1 MPTTFTLQR
10 PANINYKIFSI
21 LAFFLS
27 AIWNIFP
34 PVVILIA
41 LRQIVSYL
49 MHCHIQREPIMH
61 LRHYYR
67 HLALAALAF
76 ISLSSSGIFARQV
89 ARPATADAASQV
101 ALLKESMTDP
111 DKFRNFYT
119 AYSSLATLLE
129 SPQSAKAAETI
140 LAARNEL
147 VADTKVLDA
156 ISTKDARQ
164 TALRVLELA
173 RSYSNLKRF
182 GKGRLVFG
190 TIKIADNKLE
200 PDLVL
205 AQMVIQPDGWFC
217 TEIADA
223 AKPLS
228 FRAAG
233 YRMLDSKI
241 PPDAGAANLGTLVMQ
256 PVTDAEMATIKGKI
270 EFQGAAAGADFKAT
284 VNYSVPPPNT
294 VTGGY
299 SPRRRWPEP
308 QPFSVQ
314 KDGSFEIKGLTPGSY
329 AVSLNSSKHENYY
342 KAYNLKSAETTDT
355 GTIMMRTT
363 DLAFYIG
370 KPSPKAGKFPWEK
383 DIAAARKRAQ
393 AENKPMMIMMT
404 ATWCGPC
411 KMLEANTL
419 SDGWVQQFMKD
430 FVVVQAYEDKEVE
443 KQYDGSAYPTLVFT
457 DKTGKEVHRTLGY
470 QPPIA
475 FSGNILKARKELKL
489 PEDADL
495 KVLEEKKVVKPPVMM
510 RRIGG

>member
-1 MPTTFTLQR
+1 MKL
-10 PANINYKIFSI
+10 
-21 LAFFLS
+21 LS
-27 AIWNIFP
+27 NDTRL
-34 PVVILIA
+34 VIIA
-41 LRQIVSYL
+41 LL
-49 MHCHIQREPIMH
+49 
-61 LRHYYR
+61 
-67 HLALAALAF
+67 LACLNTAGLPAQDAAKPASAD
-76 ISLSSSGIFARQV
+76 INAQV
-89 ARPATADAASQV
+89 AA
-101 ALLKESMTDP
+101 LKESLTNP
-111 DKFRNFYT
+111 DKFKNFYA
-119 AYSSLATLLE
+119 AYSVLASQLDGSE
-129 SPQSAKAAETI
+129 GAKTAEAI
-140 LAARNEL
+140 LSSKNDLIADEKVLAAI
-147 VADTKVLDA
+147 T
-156 ISTKDARQ
+156 TKDARQ
-164 TALRVLELA
+164 TARRVLEMA
-173 RSYSNLKRF
+173 RSFNSVKRF
-182 GKGRLVFG
+182 GKGHVVFG
-190 TIKIADNKLE
+190 SVKVADGKLDS
-200 PDLVL
+200 DLIL
-205 AQMVIQPDGWFC
+205 AQMMIQPDGWFC
-217 TEIADA
+217 TEIADLA
-223 AKPLS
+223 RPLS

-233 YRMLDSKI
+233 YRMLDAKI
-241 PPDAGAANLGTLVMQ
+241 AAGEKVADLGSLVMQ
-256 PVTDAEMATIKGKI
+256 PVSDAETATLKGKI
-270 EFQGAAAGADFKAT
+270 EFQGARAGADFKAM
-284 VNYSVPPPNT
+284 VNYAVPPPNT

-329 AVSLNSSKHENYY
+329 SVSLNSSKHENYY
-342 KAYNLKSAETTDT
+342 KPYVLKSAETTDT

-383 DIAAARKRAQ
+383 DIAAARKRAR

-443 KQYDGSAYPTLVFT
+443 KLYDGTAYPTLVFT

-495 KVLEEKKVVKPPVMM
+495 KLLEEKKVVKPPVTM
-510 RRIGG
+510 RRIGA